1 MRTFSPVVSL
11 RPRRLSTPLLTPFNS
26 ASDAFQLHPDI
37 IFKAVICG
45 VECSRAK
52 PHPEPYLEGLKAIG
66 AVTPELVDR
75 CVAFEDSPTGAMA
88 AVRAGIA
95 TVGILT
101 AQPAA
106 ALYDVGAS
114 LCVKDFAAGELLE
127 AISGEDS
134 LFL

>member
-1 MRTFSPVVSL
+1 MERPERTEAAPG
-11 RPRRLSTPLLTPFNS
+11 
-26 ASDAFQLHPDI
+26 A
-37 IFKAVICG
+37 
-45 VECSRAK
+45 RALPADEK
-52 PHPEPYLEGLKAIG
+52 TERG
-66 AVTPELVDR
+66 ARARSSGAGPTAGKQQR
-75 CVAFEDSPTGAMA
+75 QKPTGAMA

>member
-1 MRTFSPVVSL
+1 
-11 RPRRLSTPLLTPFNS
+11 
-26 ASDAFQLHPDI
+26 
-37 IFKAVICG
+37 
-45 VECSRAK
+45 
-52 PHPEPYLEGLKAIG
+52 
-66 AVTPELVDR
+66 
-75 CVAFEDSPTGAMA
+75 MA